1 MDEHIDQAIDF
12 WIMSCQGLGTK
23 IVRDFNT
30 SMPKVSADM
39 PNIPLNDEANKIP
52 YIHHKMEV
60 IYIFNYHYWT
70 KINQHACLLHTKA
83 ANIMHLD

>member
-1 MDEHIDQAIDF
+1 
-12 WIMSCQGLGTK
+12 
-23 IVRDFNT
+23 VRDFNT

-60 IYIFNYHYWT
+60 IYIFNYHY
-70 KINQHACLLHTKA
+70 
-83 ANIMHLD
+83 